1 MTEVLS
7 SSTPGSKQK
16 ATGLQVNAAVNYDQ
30 SKGSLVLELEFSN
43 QSSGPISDF
52 DLMINKNAFGVG
64 PAGPCGPLG
73 ITYPAPFETS
83 AVQTVPLKTDKKYAD
98 TKAPPKH
105 PFTIQIA
112 LKSSLDVFYFTVPCS
127 LHSLIS
133 RDPS

>member
-1 MTEVLS
+1 MLTRGDGGMEGIPPSLHTAMVRWVHMEAL
-7 SSTPGSKQK
+7 
-16 ATGLQVNAAVNYDQ
+16 AVFFVTNTLRKLYE
-30 SKGSLVLELEFSN
+30 S
-43 QSSGPISDF
+43 
-52 DLMINKNAFGVG
+52 
-64 PAGPCGPLG
+64 C
-73 ITYPAPFETS
+73 
-83 AVQTVPLKTDKKYAD
+83 